1 MLEVNR
7 REFKYLVSPVQT
19 AQIAR
24 RLERVMLPDPNNGAD
39 GYTVRSLYFD
49 TLSDR
54 DYTDKLNGYYQ
65 RRKIRLRSYGTDST
79 LKLELKEKQGDYQR
93 KRSLLLTRPEAEQMQ
108 HGQYGFLLARP
119 EPLAQQL
126 YTRLV
131 TECYRPRCLVVYRR
145 TAYYLRENDTRVTF
159 DSRVASSMTALD
171 VFAYAPLCPAFCSG
185 QQTMEV
191 KYRGFLLSSVKAAL
205 GTDLGMNESLGK
217 YNACRESWMH

>member
-24 RLERVMLPDPNNGAD
+24 RLEQVMLPDPHNGAG

-79 LKLELKEKQGDYQR
+79 LKLELKEKQGIIN
-93 KRSLLLTRPEAEQMQ
+93 AN
-108 HGQYGFLLARP
+108 AR
-119 EPLAQQL
+119 
-126 YTRLV
+126 
-131 TECYRPRCLVVYRR
+131 
-145 TAYYLRENDTRVTF
+145 
-159 DSRVASSMTALD
+159 
-171 VFAYAPLCPAFCSG
+171 
-185 QQTMEV
+185 
-191 KYRGFLLSSVKAAL
+191 
-205 GTDLGMNESLGK
+205 
-217 YNACRESWMH
+217 

>member
-131 TECYRPRCLVVYRR
+131 TE
-145 TAYYLRENDTRVTF
+145 
-159 DSRVASSMTALD
+159 
-171 VFAYAPLCPAFCSG
+171 
-185 QQTMEV
+185 
-191 KYRGFLLSSVKAAL
+191 
-205 GTDLGMNESLGK
+205 
-217 YNACRESWMH
+217 